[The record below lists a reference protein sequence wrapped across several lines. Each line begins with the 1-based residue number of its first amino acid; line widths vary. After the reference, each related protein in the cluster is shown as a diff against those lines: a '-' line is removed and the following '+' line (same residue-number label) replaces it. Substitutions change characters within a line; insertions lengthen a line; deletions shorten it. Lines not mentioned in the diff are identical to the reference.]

1 MDISNIT
8 RMISAFR
15 AQTSPNSITP
25 EGLGSIL
32 QHIANM
38 IGALSQINTSEAT
51 DLIARVSEAEAN
63 AETARQ
69 AAQNALTAS
78 EANVV
83 DSFTYEQT
91 DRDLQLLLKQHGH
104 ETHSINLPGATTTFA
119 GLLTAIDKYHL
130 DVAYNKRLKDLYT
143 TKTPSAVTL
152 NFKKHDDTVDQVTF
166 VAATST
172 DAGLMTAEDKSK
184 LISLESTI
192 RNIQDWQQ
200 TFTSKFENEV
210 AHIDSENGRIVVGC
224 EHPVLL
230 YGMGAGLDGP
240 DAGSCPVGGSYW
252 DPEQKMIWNRVQPRV
267 FLPISPS
274 QSVVYTN
281 FYTGKKYAWV
291 PDGQEGEMVEVSD
304 LTENMPSGG
313 GMPMSDDVYRA
324 IQIRVEALRSILY
337 SLTKTWL
344 ANLAFT
350 NGRPS
355 DTLLAPIASQF
366 TWPDNDGGSSGGD
379 TPTSDPSLTVYVDG
393 VAVANGSTIDV
404 GTNTGN
410 GVSKTITI
418 KGSNLTQQLKVV
430 VSGTGFA
437 LRTDGLATQTLVTAA
452 NANNGTSVTVYYFG
466 TNTNG
471 ESGTLS
477 ISSYGTGDDNI
488 SRSVAITATYSQQG
502 GGDEPTPTPSFDVDP
517 TSLAFNATA
526 GQTQS
531 KTFTVQ
537 GSNLTGDI
545 QLSSSNNLFEVSPN
559 SLSPTNGS
567 VDATVTVTYAPSAA
581 GTHSGTITVSSTD
594 ATSQSVGLSGTAT
607 AAASTVNVVYKLLNI
622 SAPSTAT
629 QDQVWGYYKETV
641 NKSDNFSKP
650 LSAHNATLRGDLT
663 VKSGGVVLYKQ
674 GGSNN
679 NSGIT
684 FSNGTLSITSTVLN
698 SLTDDLIIE
707 ATAYT
712 GKVTITA
719 SESGVTAT
727 IGGTTI
733 TCSTSNGDG
742 TYSGS
747 ASGITSI
754 SSLSFAS
761 GVKTKIT
768 SIDFGGA
775 QFTGTTL
782 ASMFSG
788 FTALTQV
795 KGLVVTGSVT
805 SLASMFSGC
814 SALKV
819 FDTIGWD
826 TSNVTTI
833 DALCH
838 NCSAL
843 TKVDLG
849 SKDMGNLETAGSSDA
864 TGAFGGTY
872 SNQNPVT
879 MAQLTALDVSYWNVP
894 KLTSLWAF
902 IYYCSSLTTFDAS
915 TWKNANKV
923 SNFHGMFASC
933 SSLVSIDISSFDTSY
948 ANTQG
953 TMDIKHMFDSCAS
966 LTSLKIGL
974 FDTGNVS
981 SVEAVLYNA
990 SNTIALYCTSSV
1002 VPSINTN
1009 ETFNIYGTEYLKVWF
1024 GNNGSYSNFKY
1035 KISEVHVP
1043 SGKAADYYNA
1053 WGTYIGLSADKFID
1067 DL

>member
-32 QHIANM
+32 QHIANL

-63 AETARQ
+63 AETARR

-184 LISLESTI
+184 LISFESTI
-192 RNIQDWQQ
+192 QNIQNWQQ

-304 LTENMPSGG
+304 LTENMPSGS
-313 GMPMSDDVYRA
+313 GMPMSDDVYQA
-324 IQIRVEALRSILY
+324 IQLRVEALRSILY
-337 SLTKTWL
+337 ALTKTWL

-355 DTLLAPIASQF
+355 DTLLASIASQF
-366 TWPDNDGGSSGGD
+366 TWPANEGGSSGGD
-379 TPTSDPSLTVYVDG
+379 TPTGDPSLTVYVDG

-471 ESGTLS
+471 ENGTLS

-502 GGDEPTPTPSFDVDP
+502 GGDEPTPTPSLDVDP

-531 KTFTVQ
+531 KTFTVT
-537 GSNLTGDI
+537 GRNLTGNVQI
-545 QLSSSNNLFEVSPN
+545 SSNSNLFTFEVTSG
-559 SLSPTNGS
+559 SLTRDNNDS
-567 VDATVTVTYAPSAA
+567 VDATVTVTYSPNAA
-581 GTHSGTITVSSTD
+581 GNHSGTITVSSTG
-594 ATSQSVGLSGTAT
+594 ATSASVGLSGTA
-607 AAASTVNVVYKLLNI
+607 AAVASKKVVYKLLNYTPPS
-622 SAPSTAT
+622 SASPSNNPF
-629 QDQVWGYYKETV
+629 GYYEETL
-641 NKSDNFSKP
+641 NTAAEFSME
-650 LSAHNATLRGDLT
+650 LTVIQGAASNNDLT
-663 VKSGGVVLYKQ
+663 VKSGGVVKYKY

-679 NSGIT
+679 ATGYA
-684 FSNGTLSITSTVLN
+684 FSDGTLTITAAALAL
-698 SLTDDLIIE
+698 LTDDLIIE
-707 ATAYT
+707 ATACT
-712 GKVTITA
+712 GTVTVKA

-754 SSLSFAS
+754 NSMSFS
-761 GVKTKIT
+761 DKTKIV
-768 SIDFGGA
+768 SIEFGGA
-775 QFTGTTL
+775 KYTGSTL
-782 ASMFSG
+782 ASAFSG
-788 FTALTQV
+788 CTALTQF

-805 SLASMFSGC
+805 SLANMFENCSSLISLEAIGWNMPSLTSLYAFLYKASNITKFDASTWYAPNVANLQGMFASCYKLEEVDISGI
-814 SALKV
+814 STKYVNENAPDTLNISHMFHLSPNNSNFSLTKL
-819 FDTIGWD
+819 TIGEFD
-826 TSNVTTI
+826 TSNVTNI
-833 DALCH
+833 
-838 NCSAL
+838 
-843 TKVDLG
+843 
-849 SKDMGNLETAGSSDA
+849 ET
-864 TGAFGGTY
+864 FF
-872 SNQNPVT
+872 
-879 MAQLTALDVSYWNVP
+879 W
-894 KLTSLWAF
+894 
-902 IYYCSSLTTFDAS
+902 LTTE
-915 TWKNANKV
+915 ANIELHCKSRTV
-923 SNFHGMFASC
+923 PN
-933 SSLVSIDISSFDTSY
+933 ISSTP
-948 ANTQG
+948 
-953 TMDIKHMFDSCAS
+953 S
-966 LTSLKIGL
+966 LI
-974 FDTGNVS
+974 
-981 SVEAVLYNA
+981 
-990 SNTIALYCTSSV
+990 
-1002 VPSINTN
+1002 
-1009 ETFNIYGTEYLKVWF
+1009 WF
-1024 GNNGSYSNFKY
+1024 GNQSQSNNNKKYMIGS
-1035 KISEVHVP
+1035 VHVP
-1043 SGKAADYYNA
+1043 TGCRDAYYNA
-1053 WGTYIGLSADKFID
+1053 WREYIGLTEDKFIEE
-1067 DL
+1067 